1 MEGVDAPQLLR
12 LDPEIRNWVML
23 PIIALSLLLGLVRH
37 YLNLTMSPSANAAV
51 DVTRA
56 KSQHVR
62 FVRSDSVA
70 TRLVSRR
77 ALSPAR
83 ARSLVVFA
91 TLCAQIVGRVRRT
104 CQNGAYIPPTA
115 FGMRKHFFTNK
126 GGVPV
131 SGSDASGSGVSSKV
145 AEKVGDEAAASGDTF
160 LLTLKPRT
168 KDSLGLLRDTENV
181 AGAPANPM
189 MANPD
194 GMMGPMKK
202 QMAMQMPY
210 MIMMSFV
217 SYLFSGFVIAK
228 IPFYLP
234 TSFRLM
240 VQRGVNIGAL
250 DVTYVSSLSWYFLAM
265 FGLQGVYYLL
275 LGANSGCVA
284 VARVASGAACRR
296 PRTPRAFLTLFS
308 LSLRSH
314 APFLLFT
321 VIFYVN
327 LAHNLTRSPSHL

>member
-1 MEGVDAPQLLR
+1 MEASAGPQLLK

-62 FVRSDSVA
+62 FVGAQRGA
-70 TRLVSRR
+70 PR
-77 ALSPAR
+77 AAQSPCLTPLSLSLPAHVL
-83 ARSLVVFA
+83 ARWSPFA
-91 TLCAQIVGRVRRT
+91 ALDAQIVGRVRRT
-104 CQNGAYIPPTA
+104 CQNGAYIPPAA
-115 FGMRKHFFTNK
+115 FGMRKHFFTYK
-126 GGVPV
+126 GGVSV
-131 SGSDASGSGVSSKV
+131 SGSDAPGSGASSKV
-145 AEKVGDEAAASGDTF
+145 AEKVAEMAAASGDTF

-168 KDSLGLLRDTENV
+168 KDSLGLLRDTENL

-189 MANPD
+189 MTNPD

-210 MIMMSFV
+210 MIMMSFI

-240 VQRGVNIGAL
+240 VQRGVNIGGL

-284 VARVASGAACRR
+284 VSRVGGGATRLRLAFSRCTLARPPPSFKTTVTCLRIL
-296 PRTPRAFLTLFS
+296 LT
-308 LSLRSH
+308 
-314 APFLLFT
+314 
-321 VIFYVN
+321 I
-327 LAHNLTRSPSHL
+327 